1 MNEKR
6 DQELK
11 AYYSEISKS
20 IVCSKKQKK
29 EFLSQLIGD
38 VNYYLSENPEASV
51 QEIKNCFGSSEDIAK
66 SFVSGYDSVDIKKKL
81 SIKKAVIIAVII
93 MVLIY
98 AAFVV
103 ISLIDV
109 HNEAHGYIEEGIMV
123 MSGIGKVGII

>member
-6 DQELK
+6 DKELK

-20 IVCSKKQKK
+20 IVCSKKQKT
-29 EFLSQLIGD
+29 EFINQLKSD
-38 VNYYLSENPEASV
+38 VDCYLSENPEATV
-51 QEIKNCFGSSEDIAK
+51 QEITSCFGSAEQIGK
-66 SFVSGYDSVDIKKKL
+66 SFVSEYDSDNIKKKL
-81 SIKKAVIIAVII
+81 SVKRILIIAVIV

-98 AAFVV
+98 AAFVI

-123 MSGIGKVGII
+123 MCCIGKEGII

>member
-6 DQELK
+6 DKELK

-20 IVCSKKQKK
+20 IVCSKKHKR
-29 EFLSQLIGD
+29 EFIDQIKSD
-38 VNYYLSENPEASV
+38 VDCYIVENPEASV
-51 QEIKNCFGSSEDIAK
+51 QEIKCCFGSADEIAK
-66 SFVSGYDSVDIKKKL
+66 SFVSEYDSADIKKKL
-81 SIKKAVIIAVII
+81 SIKKVVIIAVIV

-109 HNEAHGYIEEGIMV
+109 HNEAYGYIEEGILV
-123 MSGIGKVGII
+123 MSGIGKEGII

>member
-6 DQELK
+6 DKELK

-66 SFVSGYDSVDIKKKL
+66 SFVSEYDSVDIKKKL

-109 HNEAHGYIEEGIMV
+109 HNEAYGYIEEGVML
-123 MSGIGKVGII
+123 MSGIGKEDII